1 MLSSMLYSVKY
12 IQRKGHNISNF
23 LSKAK
28 ERERKGGRT
37 KQMLGERKRSGGGT
51 NLGEE
56 YMRIFVQ
63 FLQLSIHLNDVKI
76 FFKKVNIIHLT
87 SYMVESK
94 MWRKDKSV
102 TLELWEVGNREWSVP
117 VRNYDSGMTETF
129 STTWTYEICREENTR
144 KGQQQGMQS
153 GSMTCKTFLQ

>member
-1 MLSSMLYSVKY
+1 
-12 IQRKGHNISNF
+12 
-23 LSKAK
+23 
-28 ERERKGGRT
+28 
-37 KQMLGERKRSGGGT
+37 MLGERKRSGGGT

-94 MWRKDKSV
+94 M
-102 TLELWEVGNREWSVP
+102 
-117 VRNYDSGMTETF
+117 
-129 STTWTYEICREENTR
+129 
-144 KGQQQGMQS
+144 
-153 GSMTCKTFLQ
+153 